1 MASRIMNSVDIQLFL
16 DNVKID
22 TPFKHIGILENET
35 GSTLGD
41 KINYKLTCLKE
52 SGKISVNAK
61 VLKVTVR
68 HPDENILMLKNG
80 QININDLFDE
90 SSGTDL
96 DCSDPD
102 VFNVYLVTSTG
113 GSRRK
118 SRRHRKSRK
127 SRR

>member
-41 KINYKLTCLKE
+41 KINYKLKCLKN
-52 SGKISVNAK
+52 SRKIPENAK

-68 HPDENILMLKNG
+68 HPDENILMLQNG
-80 QININDLFDE
+80 QFDINKLFDE

-118 SRRHRKSRK
+118 SRRQRKSRK